1 MTLTSGL
8 RRTVIAASIA
18 TAAVLLPAVALASS
32 AGTTTAANTAALH
45 RCYQSE
51 LVAWLGIPGSGAA
64 GSVYYELE
72 LSNVSAQTCTL
83 YGYPGVSALLNGKQV
98 GSAASRNPSQ
108 PKTLVT
114 LPPGATAH
122 VILQMTDVSVFSTA
136 ACHPVT
142 ARSLRVYPPG
152 AFAALRIPFT
162 FTACSQAGPVYL
174 HVSPMTRGTGIPG
187 YTI

>member
-1 MTLTSGL
+1 MTLTPRL
-8 RRTVIAASIA
+8 RRIVISASIA

-45 RCYQSE
+45 RCYQAD
-51 LVAWLGIPGSGAA
+51 LRAWLGIPGSGAA

-72 LSNVSAQTCTL
+72 LSNVSGQTCTL
-83 YGYPGVSALLNGKQV
+83 YGYPGVSALLGGKQV
-98 GSAASRNPSQ
+98 GSAAARTASH

-122 VILQMTDVSVFSTA
+122 VILQISNVSVFSPA
-136 ACHPVT
+136 ACQPVT
-142 ARSLRVYPPG
+142 ARTLRVYPPG

-162 FTACSQAGPVYL
+162 FRACSKTGPVYL
-174 HVSPMTRGTGIPG
+174 HVSTTIKGTGIPG
-187 YTI
+187 YSV